1 MVGGKHHDRSRWR
14 VSGASGSAD
23 SWTFDC
29 DITTPHFVAG
39 GGLCNIDL
47 ELDVFVR
54 SDARTHVVADQDH
67 FERSI
72 REGWIGAEERRGAE
86 QGLADL
92 LSLVER
98 GTLLEFLQGV
108 CPLRDARDAA
118 VVGIRGRRSQRDLP
132 VQKWWRTRKQDRV

>member
-1 MVGGKHHDRSRWR
+1 MIDLDGGFREQ
-14 VSGASGSAD
+14 AGSAD

-86 QGLADL
+86 QGWPTFFRSSSAGRY
-92 LSLVER
+92 SSSFRVCAHSGMP
-98 GTLLEFLQGV
+98 GT
-108 CPLRDARDAA
+108 PRSSA
-118 VVGIRGRRSQRDLP
+118 IRGRRSQRDLP